1 MAKVEVF
8 ERMDLREAAEVL
20 SKAVR
25 SRRNIYLIA
34 KCDVEY
40 YGRSSSKLEEGER
53 QIIIKSDGAFL
64 IHRPTGHSPVNWQPE
79 TSYINV
85 EFDEEEGKVI
95 IKAVRSKPREIVV
108 VRASEIPLIV
118 SSVLHDSGA
127 FYMYVSEKEIRDILA
142 AHPTLLGEK
151 FVTIDIEK
159 KVEPGFIDLYLKDG
173 KGNVVVVEIKRSTA
187 RVDAVR
193 QLKKYIDA
201 LSKHLGHERIRGII
215 AAPSITSKAYE
226 LLAKE
231 KLEFKQI
238 NLKVITEY
246 AKKKTSAKG
255 ILEFFK

>member
-1 MAKVEVF
+1 LEKKVMAKVEVF
-8 ERMDLREAAEVL
+8 ERIDLREAAEVL

-108 VRASEIPLIV
+108 VRASELPLIV
-118 SSVLHDSGA
+118 S
-127 FYMYVSEKEIRDILA
+127 
-142 AHPTLLGEK
+142 
-151 FVTIDIEK
+151 
-159 KVEPGFIDLYLKDG
+159 
-173 KGNVVVVEIKRSTA
+173 
-187 RVDAVR
+187 
-193 QLKKYIDA
+193 
-201 LSKHLGHERIRGII
+201 
-215 AAPSITSKAYE
+215 
-226 LLAKE
+226 
-231 KLEFKQI
+231 
-238 NLKVITEY
+238 
-246 AKKKTSAKG
+246 
-255 ILEFFK
+255 

>member
-20 SKAVR
+20 SKAVK
-25 SRRNIYLIA
+25 SRRNVYLIA

-85 EFDEEEGKVI
+85 VLDEEECKVI

-159 KVEPGFIDLYLKDG
+159 KVEPGFIDLYLKDD